1 MSPERTAE
9 RPAGRSRVR
18 RADAEQNRAALLA
31 AARYLLDERGPD
43 VPLDEVARRAGVANA
58 TLYRHFATRA
68 ELILAVYAGE
78 VAELSDVAGRLLQ
91 ASDPDRALT
100 DWLRA
105 FAHHV
110 ATKRELALALPD
122 GPDDR
127 RGTLFADWHA
137 AMHTACERLLGRAH
151 AAGCVR
157 PGVQASDLLT
167 LVSGIAT
174 TGLPADRIEALLSL
188 IRSGYAARQQ

>member
-1 MSPERTAE
+1 MSPESTAG
-9 RPAGRSRVR
+9 RPAGRPRVR
-18 RADAEQNRAALLA
+18 RADAEQNRAALLT
-31 AARYLLDERGPD
+31 AARQLFDERGPD

-78 VAELSDVAGRLLQ
+78 VTELGDLAGRLLQ

-105 FAHHV
+105 FAEHV

-122 GPDDR
+122 GPGDR
-127 RGTLFADWHA
+127 RGALFADWHA
-137 AMHTACERLLGRAH
+137 AMHAACERLLERAR
-151 AAGCVR
+151 AAGFIR
-157 PGVQASDLLT
+157 AGVQASDLLA

-174 TGLPADRIEALLSL
+174 TGLPGDRIEALLAL
-188 IRSGYAARQQ
+188 IRSGYAPGRP